1 MKKQRLGSAFGLR
14 IGFLVL
20 IGFVALS
27 AFSWAEYPE
36 RHITIMVGSDPGG
49 PIDLVARGAAAGA
62 EKELGKP
69 IIVENKGGGA
79 GTVALGVVQ
88 SAAPDGYTLCGVIN
102 MSIAGIPLVQKVP
115 FKPLKSFTP
124 VVGYAIGEHTGLV
137 VKADA
142 PWKTFKEF
150 LEFARQNPGKV
161 KYSSSGIGMSAHLVM
176 EAIAR
181 KEGVKWVHVPYK
193 GNPAAVTAA
202 LGGHVD
208 ACTSGV
214 DFVPLV
220 QSGSLRVLLTHG
232 RQRSPNFPDVPTAL
246 ELGYSITSENIH
258 SVVGPAGLSPSV
270 VQKLESAFKKG
281 TETPQFRSLIE
292 RIYVSPFYCDSK
304 EYEHRLKDFWEKNE
318 KLLKDVGIIKEAATP
333 PY

>member
-1 MKKQRLGSAFGLR
+1 MERQRFWSAFGLR
-14 IGFLVL
+14 ICFFVL
-20 IGFVALS
+20 IGLALLS
-27 AFSWAEYPE
+27 VSSWAEYPE
-36 RHITIMVGSDPGG
+36 RPITVIVGSDPGG

-62 EKELGKP
+62 EKVLGKP

-79 GTVALGVVQ
+79 GTVALGVMQ
-88 SAAPDGYTLCGVIN
+88 SAKPDGYTLCGVIN
-102 MSIAGIPLVQKVP
+102 MSIAGIPLMQKVP

-124 VVGYAIGEHTGLV
+124 VAGYAIGEHTGLV
-137 VKADA
+137 VKSDA

-150 LEFARQNPGKV
+150 LEYARQNPGKV
-161 KYSSSGIGMSAHLVM
+161 KDSSSGIGMSAHLVM

-181 KEGVKWVHVPYK
+181 KEGIKWVHVPYK

-208 ACTSGV
+208 ACTSGA
-214 DFVPLV
+214 DFVPMV
-220 QSGSLRVLLTHG
+220 RSGALRVLLTHG

-258 SVVGPAGLSPSV
+258 SIVGPAGLPSPV
-270 VQKLESAFKKG
+270 VQKLEAAYKKG
-281 TETPQFRSLIE
+281 TDTPQFRSLLE
-292 RIYVSPFYCDSK
+292 HIYVSPFFCDSK

-318 KLLKDVGIIKEAATP
+318 KLLKDVGIIKAAATQ